1 MPPWIFF
8 SLNTEH
14 VGECC
19 KVQWVCIDQRIA
31 LKVIYYYIGPPGTN
45 TQHTICNANINRL
58 WTSLLS
64 VAAMEFP
71 SNSRCKTVRDQK
83 LSATT
88 LGPPTCPAAACGR
101 PSSAWPGRGI
111 EPATHAGTPAGC
123 VAGSDGWAWPP
134 GEVAGSPPE
143 WRWSTGEERCAGASG
158 PAPETT
164 QLLWC
169 PPVEEERGAG
179 WGEDV
184 VLLGVWFSW
193 NLASLWVHVCLFLFF
208 ILLLF

>member
-1 MPPWIFF
+1 
-8 SLNTEH
+8 
-14 VGECC
+14 
-19 KVQWVCIDQRIA
+19 
-31 LKVIYYYIGPPGTN
+31 
-45 TQHTICNANINRL
+45 
-58 WTSLLS
+58 
-64 VAAMEFP
+64 MEFP
-71 SNSRCKTVRDQK
+71 SNSRRKTVCDQK

-88 LGPPTCPAAACGR
+88 LRPPTCPAAVCGR

-123 VAGSDGWAWPP
+123 VAGSDGWARPP

-158 PAPETT
+158 PAPEMT

-169 PPVEEERGAG
+169 PLVEERRGAG

-193 NLASLWVHVCLFLFF
+193 SLASLWVHVYLILFF
-208 ILLLF
+208 ILLLFSTRHVHPVRLSIPGPSTCAVTVFISVLHFVVAFKAYASSQMLNTCAK